1 MNSLLSHG
9 FWEVF
14 KITGGLI
21 TSVAKTSPEVCQR
34 QKWINL
40 NIGVR
45 SDSLKCG
52 VPAHVIVFLKNIA
65 GFLYLDLLE
74 EPPKRSKSAIDS
86 PNIGFPRG
94 KQKKNIFSKSKYT
107 KLFGFVNQECWTATY
122 WRNLCVARDQTQT
135 PPMTP
140 LAQENH
146 TRLFQNVALR
156 CIVMW

>member
-1 MNSLLSHG
+1 MNSRLSHG

-21 TSVAKTSPEVCQR
+21 TSVTKTSPEVCQR
-34 QKWINL
+34 QKWRNL

-65 GFLYLDLLE
+65 GFLYLDLLK

-86 PNIGFPRG
+86 PNIGFPIG
-94 KQKKNIFSKSKYT
+94 KHKKNHLQQIQVYKAVWLCKPRVLDSHILAESLRGQGPNPNATNDTPGAGKSYET
-107 KLFGFVNQECWTATY
+107 FP
-122 WRNLCVARDQTQT
+122 R
-135 PPMTP
+135 MS
-140 LAQENH
+140 
-146 TRLFQNVALR
+146 R
-156 CIVMW
+156 CDA